1 MCWCDCEVGRTL
13 SDQEGYGDENATKQI
28 RCFYAELWD
37 VFVDQVYLQPVLY
50 RFTIRLDS
58 CGSS

>member
-28 RCFYAELWD
+28 GCFYAELWD
-37 VFVDQVYLQPVLY
+37 VFVD
-50 RFTIRLDS
+50 
-58 CGSS
+58 